1 MGSRLSLL
9 GVLMNAVRVR
19 KHVDSDTLHLPELRP
34 MIGKDVEIIVI
45 EDSEAPRNAA
55 PDVQK
60 LRELAGQIDF
70 DYEAFE
76 QLREISTL

>member
-1 MGSRLSLL
+1 
-9 GVLMNAVRVR
+9 MNAVRIR

-45 EDSEAPRNAA
+45 EQDGAPHEAA
-55 PDVQK
+55 PNIEK

-76 QLREISTL
+76 KLREISTL